1 MTPKSIFSEEAM
13 AMKEKSI
20 FKQEETKMSVKATL
34 RVGRAMAAACCAL
47 ACISNAAF
55 AQEKFPTRPVEVI
68 VPWGPGG
75 GSDTTGRMVAR
86 FLESE
91 LKASFPVVNV
101 PGASGVTGVQKLLLA
116 PADGYSMAVSG
127 DYYALVGAP
136 NAKWTLDDF
145 IPVAMAINQSGAIFV
160 AENSRFKTWAD
171 VEKEARAKPNTIKIV
186 MAGYGIIDEIHVN
199 ILATKGMKLVVVPF
213 PKPSERYV
221 SILGDHAELMYEQ
234 AGDVKSY
241 LVNKQMRPLLS
252 FTEKRFPAY
261 PDVPTAR
268 EMGYDAVTPQV
279 RWVFMKAGTDPQRVK
294 TISDALTKMS
304 KTPEYRTY
312 LENEIAAPDSY
323 VAASEA
329 RQYLRKM
336 LDGVRKEAAIAGIKT
351 KQ

>member
-1 MTPKSIFSEEAM
+1 MN
-13 AMKEKSI
+13 
-20 FKQEETKMSVKATL
+20 VKTILRGGRTL
-34 RVGRAMAAACCAL
+34 AAACFAL
-47 ACISNAAF
+47 ACVSNAAV
-55 AQEKFPTRPVEVI
+55 AQEKYPVRPVEVI

-86 FLESE
+86 FLETE

-101 PGASGVTGVQKLLLA
+101 PGASGVTGVQKMLLA

-127 DYYALVGAP
+127 DYYALIAAP

-145 IPVAMAINQSGAIFV
+145 IPVAMAINQPGAIFV

-171 VEKEARAKPNTIKIV
+171 VEKEARAKPDTIKIV
-186 MAGYGIIDEIHVN
+186 IAGYGIIDEIHIN
-199 ILATKGMKLVVVPF
+199 ILRAKGTKLLVVPF

-221 SILGDHAELMYEQ
+221 SILGGHAELMYEQ

-241 LVNKQMRPLLS
+241 LTNKQIRPLLS
-252 FTEKRFPAY
+252 FTAKRFPAF

-294 TISDALTKMS
+294 TLSDALTKMS
-304 KTPEYRTY
+304 KTPEYRNY
-312 LENEIAAPDSY
+312 LEDQIAAPDSY
-323 VAASEA
+323 VPASEA
-329 RQYLRKM
+329 RQYLQN
-336 LDGVRKEAAIAGIKT
+336 LLVGVRKESATAGMKM